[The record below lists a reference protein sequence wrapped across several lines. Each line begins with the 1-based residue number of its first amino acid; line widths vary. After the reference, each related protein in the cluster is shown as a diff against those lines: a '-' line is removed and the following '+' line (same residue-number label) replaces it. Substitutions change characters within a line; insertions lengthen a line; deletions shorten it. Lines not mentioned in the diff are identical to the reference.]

1 MLGNKR
7 LHGKNACLKLISIT
21 SSNIHLVHDY
31 NFCFIII
38 IVTAGLHLIFI
49 WILTLVPLLC
59 ITGELWL
66 MSYSTDTHE
75 MRWAKKESYFW
86 NKFSLLHSPYQ
97 LLPPIRAAS
106 NDLYSHLNPMK
117 TYGRVSVYVSI
128 ARSTWV
134 KTENLLKFLLLNV
147 SSFW

>member
-1 MLGNKR
+1 
-7 LHGKNACLKLISIT
+7 
-21 SSNIHLVHDY
+21 
-31 NFCFIII
+31 
-38 IVTAGLHLIFI
+38 
-49 WILTLVPLLC
+49 
-59 ITGELWL
+59 

-117 TYGRVSVYVSI
+117 TYESVSVYVCITRSI
-128 ARSTWV
+128 WV
-134 KTENLLKFLLLNV
+134 RTKNSLKFLLISV
-147 SSFW
+147 SKKFGNNFNIHNNFENPVFL